1 VGRFAS
7 TVPFYAL
14 YREPYPEAFFARIAN
29 RLGLAG
35 KGNLIDLGCGPA
47 PLAIGLAPFVA
58 SCIGVDPENEMIG
71 FARSAARKAGVG
83 LKLIQAR
90 AEELP
95 ETVGNFDVV
104 TIGRALH
111 WLERAPMLR
120 VLEWL
125 VKASGFVA
133 VCNAALSDAP
143 INCWAE
149 RYDEVRR
156 AWSSETGRRR
166 YQIDFDAWFAGSR
179 FRLIDNVVVTERHQ
193 VSAADLIG
201 RAYSRSTTSPAVIG
215 NRRASFEAEVL
226 AAMRPFEQNGVL
238 HEEISA
244 HAAIFQ

>member
-14 YREPYPEAFFARIAN
+14 YREPYPEAVFARIAS

-35 KGNLIDLGCGPA
+35 KENLIDIGCGPA

-58 SCIGVDPENEMIG
+58 SCTGVDPESEMIG
-71 FARSAARKAGVG
+71 FARSAARKAGVR

-95 ETVGNFDVV
+95 ETVGKFNVV

-111 WLERAPMLR
+111 WLDREPMLR

-125 VKASGFVA
+125 VKAGGFVV

-143 INCWAE
+143 INFWAE
-149 RYDEVRR
+149 RYDEIRR
-156 AWSSETGRRR
+156 AWSSETDRRR
-166 YQIDFDAWFAGSR
+166 YQIDFNAWFAGSR
-179 FRLIDNVVVTERHQ
+179 FRLIDKLIVTERHQ
-193 VSAADLIG
+193 LSAADLIG

-226 AAMRPFEQNGVL
+226 AAMRPFEQNGIL

-244 HAAIFQ
+244 HAAIFG